1 MPTLRVLQ
9 VSDLHAGKA
18 EEPAV
23 GDELRALAA
32 ELEPKLVIATGDL
45 AHRNRRAEHEQAAA
59 LLRSL
64 GCPVLAVPG
73 NHDMPMLP
81 PGRFL
86 HTFGAFSRVWGETE
100 PVFRSDELVVCGL
113 NSARPW
119 LYQEGLLRRAQLER
133 AAAELRRAPP
143 GALRVVA
150 LHHHL
155 VSAPWRTAKRHVFA
169 RSSVLAALLDAGAE
183 LIVSGHVH
191 QSAVAERREFEVV
204 EEAGGAIVAI
214 APGLGRPRPRRRG
227 EARGLHV
234 YEADEGT
241 IHVLTYSWSGA
252 SWAVI
257 AKRSFPR
264 RHAGVVV
271 APTLT
276 QEEARPMP

>member
-9 VSDLHAGKA
+9 VSDLHAGTR

-23 GDELRALAA
+23 EDGLRALAA
-32 ELEPKLVIATGDL
+32 ELEPELVIATGDL
-45 AHRNRRAEHEQAAA
+45 AHRNRRGQHERAVA

-81 PGRFL
+81 PARFL
-86 HTFGAFSRVWGETE
+86 RTFAEFTRVWGETE
-100 PVFRSDELVVCGL
+100 PVFRSDRLVVCGL

-119 LYQEGLLRRAQLER
+119 LYQEGIVRYSQLER
-133 AAAELRRAPP
+133 VAGVLRKAPE

-155 VSAPWRTAKRHVFA
+155 VSAPWRTAKRHVLG
-169 RSSVLAALLDAGAE
+169 RGKVLATLIDAGAE

-191 QSAVAERREFEVV
+191 QSAIVERREFEVV
-204 EEAGGAIVAI
+204 SGEVQGAIVAN
-214 APGLGRPRPRRRG
+214 APGLGRPRPSRRG

-234 YEADEGT
+234 YESDGRT
-241 IHVLTYSWSGA
+241 LRVLTYSWLGT
-252 SWAVI
+252 SWALI
-257 AKRSFPR
+257 ADRRFPR
-264 RHAGVVV
+264 GLQ
-271 APTLT
+271 PL
-276 QEEARPMP
+276 